1 MHSRNSVRY
10 YLILAAI
17 VTFLFFSNDFGLI
30 DIQKTAIV
38 MAVGI
43 DREGPTF
50 ILTTQIAVPQSSDQ
64 GEQAQAVQIESRGE
78 TIADAF
84 NQINAKTGWYPKLVF
99 CNLVVLGEQMI
110 KSNVFDALDF
120 FLRDEYMSDNC
131 LVAACEGTAKE
142 ILNTKTP
149 IDPMSGV
156 AAQKVLSDHAA
167 RVGTVASNTLREF
180 AMGYFSYSK
189 SGYLPVLKPEKQQ
202 ESSGENGGE
211 GGGEQQ
217 QSSEGG
223 GEKGAFL
230 ENPPLPAE
238 DGEQS
243 TLKGDRSAPAA
254 GGEQNTLKGNLPV
267 PAAGGSGGSGPSAG
281 GQAAGG
287 KEEEK
292 VFSAS
297 ETALFYDGI
306 YAGKLDQDETFAFS
320 IVKNKLRLASY
331 TPKSDGI
338 PYTLIVK
345 HNLPSLKFSVDDN
358 SMARLKIKLKV
369 TAGLQDTSYGQSID
383 ELANAGKVPP
393 KVFEAAKK
401 DLEQK
406 ISQVF
411 EKSRKSRCDV
421 FNVLDRLQKF
431 ESDYFPAFREDIL
444 DRLIFSVDVTFES
457 LR

>member
-10 YLILAAI
+10 YLILAAL
-17 VTFLFFSNDFGLI
+17 VTFLFFTNDFGLI

-43 DREGPTF
+43 DHEGPTF

-120 FLRDEYMSDNC
+120 FLRDEYMSDKC

-202 ESSGENGGE
+202 ESSGENGG

-230 ENPPLPAE
+230 ENTPLPAAE
-238 DGEQS
+238 GEQNA
-243 TLKGDRSAPAA
+243 LKGDR
-254 GGEQNTLKGNLPV
+254 PV

>member
-189 SGYLPVLKPEKQQ
+189 SGYLPASPKNSRSLRGKTAAKAAGNN
-202 ESSGENGGE
+202 SSPPRAAGKRARFWKILPSPGRKENRARLRG
-211 GGGEQQ
+211 
-217 QSSEGG
+217 
-223 GEKGAFL
+223 
-230 ENPPLPAE
+230 
-238 DGEQS
+238 
-243 TLKGDRSAPAA
+243 SAPSPRRAA
-254 GGEQNTLKGNLPV
+254 RAE
-267 PAAGGSGGSGPSAG
+267 AGRARADRPQAEAEKRRKRCSA
-281 GQAAGG
+281 QARPPYFTTVSMRESWTRT
-287 KEEEK
+287 KRLL
-292 VFSAS
+292 SAS
-297 ETALFYDGI
+297 SKTSCGWLPI
-306 YAGKLDQDETFAFS
+306 
-320 IVKNKLRLASY
+320 R
-331 TPKSDGI
+331 PKATGSPI
-338 PYTLIVK
+338 
-345 HNLPSLKFSVDDN
+345 
-358 SMARLKIKLKV
+358 R
-369 TAGLQDTSYGQSID
+369 
-383 ELANAGKVPP
+383 
-393 KVFEAAKK
+393 
-401 DLEQK
+401 
-406 ISQVF
+406 
-411 EKSRKSRCDV
+411 
-421 FNVLDRLQKF
+421 
-431 ESDYFPAFREDIL
+431 
-444 DRLIFSVDVTFES
+444 
-457 LR
+457 

>member
-223 GEKGAFL
+223 GGEKGAFL

-243 TLKGDRSAPAA
+243 TLKGDRS
-254 GGEQNTLKGNLPV
+254 V

-281 GQAAGG
+281 GQAASG

-401 DLEQK
+401 DLEKK

>member
-10 YLILAAI
+10 YLILAAL
-17 VTFLFFSNDFGLI
+17 VTFLFFTNDFGLI

-120 FLRDEYMSDNC
+120 FLRDEYMSDKC

-202 ESSGENGGE
+202 ESSGENGG

-223 GEKGAFL
+223 GERARFWKIL
-230 ENPPLPAE
+230 PSPPRKENRTPLRGIAPSPRRAARAEAGRAQADRQRAERRKKRCSAQARPPYFTTVSMRESWTRTKRL
-238 DGEQS
+238 
-243 TLKGDRSAPAA
+243 L
-254 GGEQNTLKGNLPV
+254 
-267 PAAGGSGGSGPSAG
+267 
-281 GQAAGG
+281 
-287 KEEEK
+287 
-292 VFSAS
+292 SAS
-297 ETALFYDGI
+297 SKTSCGWLPI
-306 YAGKLDQDETFAFS
+306 
-320 IVKNKLRLASY
+320 R
-331 TPKSDGI
+331 PKATGSPI
-338 PYTLIVK
+338 
-345 HNLPSLKFSVDDN
+345 
-358 SMARLKIKLKV
+358 R
-369 TAGLQDTSYGQSID
+369 
-383 ELANAGKVPP
+383 
-393 KVFEAAKK
+393 
-401 DLEQK
+401 
-406 ISQVF
+406 
-411 EKSRKSRCDV
+411 
-421 FNVLDRLQKF
+421 
-431 ESDYFPAFREDIL
+431 
-444 DRLIFSVDVTFES
+444 
-457 LR
+457 

>member
-10 YLILAAI
+10 YLILAAL
-17 VTFLFFSNDFGLI
+17 VTFLFFTNDFGLI

-120 FLRDEYMSDNC
+120 FLRDEYMSDKC

-202 ESSGENGGE
+202 ESSGENGG
-211 GGGEQQ
+211 GGGD
-217 QSSEGG
+217 
-223 GEKGAFL
+223 
-230 ENPPLPAE
+230 EN
-238 DGEQS
+238 
-243 TLKGDRSAPAA
+243 KSA
-254 GGEQNTLKGNLPV
+254 
-267 PAAGGSGGSGPSAG
+267 
-281 GQAAGG
+281 
-287 KEEEK
+287 
-292 VFSAS
+292 
-297 ETALFYDGI
+297 
-306 YAGKLDQDETFAFS
+306 
-320 IVKNKLRLASY
+320 
-331 TPKSDGI
+331 
-338 PYTLIVK
+338 
-345 HNLPSLKFSVDDN
+345 H
-358 SMARLKIKLKV
+358 
-369 TAGLQDTSYGQSID
+369 
-383 ELANAGKVPP
+383 
-393 KVFEAAKK
+393 
-401 DLEQK
+401 
-406 ISQVF
+406 
-411 EKSRKSRCDV
+411 
-421 FNVLDRLQKF
+421 
-431 ESDYFPAFREDIL
+431 
-444 DRLIFSVDVTFES
+444 
-457 LR
+457 

>member
-10 YLILAAI
+10 YLILAAL
-17 VTFLFFSNDFGLI
+17 VTFLFFTNDFGLI

-120 FLRDEYMSDNC
+120 FLRDEYMSDKC

-202 ESSGENGGE
+202 ESSGENGG

-230 ENPPLPAE
+230 ENTPLPAAE
-238 DGEQS
+238 GEQNA
-243 TLKGDRSAPAA
+243 LKGDR
-254 GGEQNTLKGNLPV
+254 PV

-287 KEEEK
+287 KEEEM

>member
-10 YLILAAI
+10 YLILAAL
-17 VTFLFFSNDFGLI
+17 VTFLFFTNDFGLI

-120 FLRDEYMSDNC
+120 FLRDEYMSDKC

-202 ESSGENGGE
+202 ESSGENGG

-230 ENPPLPAE
+230 ENTPLPAAE
-238 DGEQS
+238 GEQNA
-243 TLKGDRSAPAA
+243 LKGDR
-254 GGEQNTLKGNLPV
+254 PV

-369 TAGLQDTSYGQSID
+369 TAGLPDTSYGQSID

>member
-10 YLILAAI
+10 YLILAAL
-17 VTFLFFSNDFGLI
+17 VTFLFFTNDFGLI

-120 FLRDEYMSDNC
+120 FLRDEYMSDKC

-202 ESSGENGGE
+202 ESSGENGG

-230 ENPPLPAE
+230 ENTPLPAAE
-238 DGEQS
+238 GEQNA
-243 TLKGDRSAPAA
+243 LKGDR
-254 GGEQNTLKGNLPV
+254 PV

-369 TAGLQDTSYGQSID
+369 TAGVQDTSYGQSID

-401 DLEQK
+401 DLEKK

>member
-10 YLILAAI
+10 YLILAAL
-17 VTFLFFSNDFGLI
+17 VTFLFFTNDFGLI

-120 FLRDEYMSDNC
+120 FLRDEYMSDKC

-189 SGYLPVLKPEKQQ
+189 SGYLTVLKPEKQQ
-202 ESSGENGGE
+202 ESSGENGG

-230 ENPPLPAE
+230 ENTPLPAAE
-238 DGEQS
+238 GEQNA
-243 TLKGDRSAPAA
+243 LKGDR
-254 GGEQNTLKGNLPV
+254 PV

>member
-10 YLILAAI
+10 YLILAAL
-17 VTFLFFSNDFGLI
+17 VTFLFFTNDFGLI

-120 FLRDEYMSDNC
+120 FLRDEYMSDKC

-202 ESSGENGGE
+202 ESSGENGG

-230 ENPPLPAE
+230 ENTPLPAAE
-238 DGEQS
+238 GEQNA
-243 TLKGDRSAPAA
+243 LKGDR
-254 GGEQNTLKGNLPV
+254 PV

-358 SMARLKIKLKV
+358 SKARLKIKLKV

-421 FNVLDRLQKF
+421 FNL
-431 ESDYFPAFREDIL
+431 S
-444 DRLIFSVDVTFES
+444 LIHISEPT
-457 LR
+457 RH

>member
-202 ESSGENGGE
+202 ESSGENGG

-230 ENPPLPAE
+230 ENTPLPAAE
-238 DGEQS
+238 GEQNA
-243 TLKGDRSAPAA
+243 LKGDR
-254 GGEQNTLKGNLPV
+254 PV

>member
-10 YLILAAI
+10 YLILAAL
-17 VTFLFFSNDFGLI
+17 VTFLFFTNDFGLI

-120 FLRDEYMSDNC
+120 FLRDEYMSDKC

-202 ESSGENGGE
+202 ESSGENGG
-211 GGGEQQ
+211 GGGEHQ

-230 ENPPLPAE
+230 ENTPLPAAE
-238 DGEQS
+238 GEQNA
-243 TLKGDRSAPAA
+243 LKGDR
-254 GGEQNTLKGNLPV
+254 PV